1 AVHQNGLTIH
11 LVIISRRDGGRV
23 VLIALLICISEF
35 CPFFRH
41 IRTLKFGVVLF
52 SYIFFGFRGNKC

>member
-1 AVHQNGLTIH
+1 TT
-11 LVIISRRDGGRV
+11 VILHSCRKDESAREEALRRAELG
-23 VLIALLICISEF
+23 LLICISEF